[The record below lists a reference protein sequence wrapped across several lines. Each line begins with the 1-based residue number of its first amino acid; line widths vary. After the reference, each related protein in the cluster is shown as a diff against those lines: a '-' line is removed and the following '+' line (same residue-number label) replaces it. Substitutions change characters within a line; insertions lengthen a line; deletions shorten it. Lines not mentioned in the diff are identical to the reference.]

1 MVAGSFLG
9 LLGITGPNSL
19 DNSSVLLM
27 GLDADVSI
35 TDIPEKYQLIL
46 RQQAVIK
53 LIKEAV
59 FAAFGTETVES
70 MSASMARTRLP
81 ESIASLATARQ

>member
-35 TDIPEKYQLIL
+35 TDIPEKYQLIVKNNIL
-46 RQQAVIK
+46 D
-53 LIKEAV
+53 
-59 FAAFGTETVES
+59 
-70 MSASMARTRLP
+70 
-81 ESIASLATARQ
+81 SL